1 MGWGWGG
8 LEEVVFFFTKNANQK
23 KKYIFSGG
31 GRGGAIESDF
41 FLFTKT
47 PNLKE
52 KFFGRGWG
60 EGGYSK

>member
-1 MGWGWGG
+1 M
-8 LEEVVFFFTKNANQK
+8 QIK
-23 KKYIFSGG
+23 KKNIFFSGG